1 VTAEI
6 APQTDR
12 LVWAVADRLRDQY
25 ARGELPD
32 LAVLPAGAFSRTI
45 NLVQFMHPDIG
56 EDFIR
61 RRYVYASDEQVSDY
75 FDELV
80 DGGFFERVGER
91 LRPTDQLPALL
102 ASFDRAIS
110 DSARAH
116 WQVHAEVVESV
127 LPLTRQVLEAC
138 PEPEMLLAAALVAPE
153 AEDRYQLLYQRL
165 AALRLLRNE
174 AHVRAW
180 RAHGLAPGEVEVL
193 TSAWAG
199 SKTQGSSEP
208 TASMVEQGLAADG
221 VVTKTGLELRQ
232 AIEDETNAGVAAAFA
247 VVNREEFLGAL
258 HLLRGPLT

>member
-1 VTAEI
+1 MTAEI

-12 LVWAVADRLRDQY
+12 LVWAVADKLRDQH

-45 NLVQFMHPDIG
+45 NLVQFMYPDIS
-56 EDFIR
+56 EDLIR

-75 FDELV
+75 FDALV
-80 DGGFFERVGER
+80 DGGFVEREDGR
-91 LRPTDQLPALL
+91 LHPTDQLPALL
-102 ASFDRAIS
+102 AAFGGAIE
-110 DSARAH
+110 DSARTH
-116 WQVHAEVVESV
+116 WQSHAEVVESV
-127 LPLTRQVLEAC
+127 LPFARQVLEAC
-138 PEPEMLLAAALVAPE
+138 PEPEMLVAAALVAPE
-153 AEDRYQLLYQRL
+153 AEDSYQLLYQRL

-208 TASMVEQGLAADG
+208 TASMVERGLAADG
-221 VVTKTGLELRQ
+221 VVTETGLELRR
-232 AIEDETNAGVAAAFA
+232 AIEDETNAGVAEAFA
-247 VVNREEFLGAL
+247 VVDQDAFRGAL

>member
-1 VTAEI
+1 MTAQI

-12 LVWAVADRLRDQY
+12 LVWAIADKLRDQH

-45 NLVQFMHPDIG
+45 NLVQFMYPDIG

-61 RRYVYASDEQVSDY
+61 RRYVYASDQQVADY

-80 DGGFFERVGER
+80 NGGFVERVGER
-91 LRPTDQLPALL
+91 LRSTDQLPGLL
-102 ASFDRAIS
+102 AAFGRAIS
-110 DSARAH
+110 DSARTH
-116 WQVHAEVVESV
+116 WQTHPEVVESV

-153 AEDRYQLLYQRL
+153 AEDSFQLLYQRL

-180 RAHGLAPGEVEVL
+180 QAQGLAPGEIEVL

-208 TASMVEQGLAADG
+208 TASMIERGLAVDG
-221 VVTKTGLELRQ
+221 AVTKTGLELRQ

-247 VVNREEFLGAL
+247 VVDREEFLGAL
-258 HLLRGPLT
+258 RLLRGPLT